1 MRIPAVVSPGFKG
14 PATALALVA
23 ATLLAHPARAARYV
37 EYRGYVPGEVIV
49 KYRTESDAQ
58 TAKAAR
64 QRLGLTVRRT
74 LAHGRVQVL
83 ALPSVT
89 DVERLLPVLAADPA
103 VEFVEPN
110 FVRER
115 RIALP
120 DDPLFTYQWGLYST
134 AQANFATDDPDL
146 ASIVGA
152 DMNLPA
158 AWDTDDD
165 STPDRTG
172 DGSVVVAIID
182 DAIDTTHPDFAAN
195 IVPGADLA
203 ANDDDPKPDNA
214 ALDHGTLVT
223 GALGAIGN
231 NGVGIAGVA
240 WNVKLMPL
248 KVGRISGGSAVL
260 DTASILEAYQ
270 YAEDHGARI
279 VNASYGGPD
288 FSQAELDAIESLE
301 QAGILF
307 VTSAGNFNSNLDY
320 SVAAYPA
327 NYDVP
332 NIVAVAA
339 SNRQDNV
346 ASFSQYGPLSTD
358 VAAPGLQIVT
368 TSIGGGYTAP
378 NNCQDTGSCG
388 VNGTSFA
395 SPYTAGVAALVAMTH
410 PAATYR
416 EIKARL
422 IEGAEEGVSNGDAG
436 ELTVG
441 GRVDAANSLDL
452 DPRPSLILRSVRLV
466 DDGNERLDPGES
478 LTIEVVIENL
488 WQPATAIQAQL
499 TAPDA
504 PITVTGSPAPIPT
517 LQPGQTATLSFPIEV
532 GTAVTPYR
540 DIDFVVE
547 LTAGPGT
554 YTTRRHFRQEL
565 AELSLA
571 QPVTAQ
577 LSTGLHD
584 EFHTYHLD
592 LPSVAAGNRLVVCT
606 ASAADI
612 DVLVKAG
619 APAQYDIDLGAPPE
633 DDPTFFT
640 NADKIGGDE
649 SGNERLVFDAPAPGT
664 YYVTVLNYALE
675 DTLSYALEAF
685 LAPADTATTGEICNI
700 GARRDGGGGA
710 LGHLSLMTLAL
721 LALGKTLRIC
731 AQARRQSDPS
741 RASI

>member
-1 MRIPAVVSPGFKG
+1 MRVPAVVSPGFKG
-14 PATALALVA
+14 LATALALVA
-23 ATLLAHPARAARYV
+23 ATLLSQPARAARYV

-74 LAHGRVQVL
+74 LAHGRAHLL

-103 VEFVEPN
+103 IEFVEPN
-110 FVRER
+110 FIRER

-120 DDPLFTYQWGLYST
+120 NDPLLTHQWGLHST
-134 AQANFATDDPDL
+134 GQANFATDDPEL
-146 ASIVGA
+146 ASIIGA
-152 DMNLPA
+152 DMNLAA
-158 AWDTDDD
+158 AWDADGDG
-165 STPDRTG
+165 SPDRTG

-182 DAIDTTHPDFAAN
+182 DAIDTTHPDLAAN

-203 ANDDDPKPDNA
+203 ANDSDPRPDNA

-231 NGVGIAGVA
+231 NGTGIAGVA

-248 KVGRISGGSAVL
+248 KVGRISGGSAIL

-288 FSQAELDAIESLE
+288 FSQAEFEAIESLA

-327 NYDVP
+327 NYDLP

-358 VAAPGLQIVT
+358 VAAPGLQIVS
-368 TSIGGGYTAP
+368 TSVGGGYTAP
-378 NNCQDTGSCG
+378 TNCPDSGSCG
-388 VNGTSFA
+388 VSGTSFA
-395 SPYTAGVAALVAMTH
+395 SPYTAGVAALVAMTY

-422 IEGAEEGVSNGDAG
+422 IEGAEDGVNNGDAG

-452 DPRPSLILRSVRLV
+452 DPRPALILRSVRLV

-488 WQPATAIQAQL
+488 WQSATAIQAQL
-499 TAPDA
+499 TAPGA
-504 PITVTGSPAPIPT
+504 PITVTGTPAPVPALLT
-517 LQPGQTATLSFPIEV
+517 GQAATLSFPVEV
-532 GTAVTPYR
+532 GTPDVPYR

-547 LTAGPGT
+547 LTADLGT

-592 LPSVAAGNRLVVCT
+592 LPSVPAGNRLMVCA

-619 APAQYDIDLGAPPE
+619 TPARYDIDLGAPPE

-640 NADKIGGDE
+640 DADKIGSNE
-649 SGNERLVFDAPAPGT
+649 SGNEKLIFESPVVGT

-675 DTLSYALEAF
+675 DALSYTLEAF
-685 LAPADTATTGEICNI
+685 LAPVSAAAAGEVCSVA
-700 GARRDGGGGA
+700 ARRSSGGGA
-710 LGHLSLMTLAL
+710 LGSLPLLALAL
-721 LALGKTLRIC
+721 LALGKALRIC
-731 AQARRQSDPS
+731 ATARRQSVL
-741 RASI
+741 

>member
-1 MRIPAVVSPGFKG
+1 MRIPAVVSLGLGG
-14 PATALALVA
+14 PVAALTLVA
-23 ATLLAHPARAARYV
+23 AALVTHPAQAARYV

-49 KYRTESDAQ
+49 KYRAEADAQ
-58 TAKAAR
+58 IAKAAR
-64 QRLGLTVRRT
+64 QQLGLTVRRT
-74 LAHGRVQVL
+74 LARGRVQVL

-89 DVERLLPVLAADPA
+89 DVERLIPVLAADPA

-110 FVRER
+110 FIRER

-120 DDPLFTYQWGLYST
+120 NDPLFTDQWGLHST
-134 AQANFATDDPDL
+134 GQANFATDDPEL

-158 AWDTDDD
+158 AWDTDGDGD
-165 STPDRTG
+165 ADRTG

-203 ANDDDPKPDNA
+203 ANDNNPNPDNA

-231 NGVGIAGVA
+231 NGVGIAGIA

-248 KVGRISGGSAVL
+248 KVGRISGDSAVL

-288 FSQAELDAIESLE
+288 FSQAELDAIGSLE
-301 QAGILF
+301 QAGVLF

-327 NYDVP
+327 NYDVA
-332 NIVAVAA
+332 NVVAVAA

-368 TSIGGGYTAP
+368 TSVGGGYTAP
-378 NNCQDTGSCG
+378 NNCPDTGSCG

-395 SPYTAGVAALVAMTH
+395 SPHTAGVAALVAMTH

-422 IEGAEEGVSNGDAG
+422 IEGAEDGVDDGDAG

-478 LTIEVVIENL
+478 LTVEVVVENL
-488 WQPATAIQAQL
+488 WQPATAVQAQL
-499 TAPDA
+499 TAPGA
-504 PITVTGSPAPIPT
+504 PITVTGNPAPIPT
-517 LQPGQTATLSFPIEV
+517 LQAGQSATLSFPIEV
-532 GTAVTPYR
+532 GAADTAYR
-540 DIDFVVE
+540 DVDFVVD
-547 LTAGPGT
+547 LTANLGT
-554 YTTRRHFRQEL
+554 YAARRHFRQEL
-565 AELSLA
+565 AELDVA
-571 QPVTAQ
+571 QVVTAQ

-592 LPSVAAGNRLVVCT
+592 LPSVPAGNRLVVCT
-606 ASAADI
+606 RADADI

-633 DDPTFFT
+633 DEPTFFT
-640 NADKIGGDE
+640 DADKIGGDE
-649 SGNERLVFDAPAPGT
+649 SGNERVVFESPVAGT

-675 DTLSYALEAF
+675 DALGYTLEAF
-685 LAPADTATTGEICNI
+685 LAPASTAAVGEICSVE
-700 GARRDGGGGA
+700 ARRGGGGGLSPVA
-710 LGHLSLMTLAL
+710 LMMLAL
-721 LALGKTLRIC
+721 LALGRSLQIC
-731 AQARRQSDPS
+731 AKARLETGRS
-741 RASI
+741 RASS

>member
-1 MRIPAVVSPGFKG
+1 MRIPAVACLGFRD
-14 PATALALVA
+14 PVMALTLVAAALVA
-23 ATLLAHPARAARYV
+23 DPAQAARYV

-49 KYRTESDAQ
+49 KYRAEADAQ
-58 TAKAAR
+58 SAKAAR
-64 QRLGLTVRRT
+64 QHLGLTVRRT
-74 LAHGRVQVL
+74 IGQGRVQLL

-89 DVERLLPVLAADPA
+89 DVERLIPVLAADPA
-103 VEFVEPN
+103 VEFAEPN

-120 DDPLFTYQWGLYST
+120 NDPLFTYQWGLHST
-134 AQANFATDDPDL
+134 GQANFATDDPDL

-158 AWDTDDD
+158 AWDADDD
-165 STPDRTG
+165 GSPDRTG

-203 ANDDDPKPDNA
+203 ANDSDPNPDNA
-214 ALDHGTLVT
+214 ALVHGTLVT

-231 NGVGIAGVA
+231 NGEGIAGIA

-279 VNASYGGPD
+279 INASYGGPD

-332 NIVAVAA
+332 NVVAVAA

-368 TSIGGGYTAP
+368 TNVGGGYTVP

-395 SPYTAGVAALVAMTH
+395 SPHTAGVAALVAMTH

-422 IEGAEEGVSNGDAG
+422 IEGAEDGADNGDAG
-436 ELTVG
+436 ELSVG
-441 GRVDAANSLDL
+441 GRVDAANSLEL
-452 DPRPSLILRSVRLV
+452 APRPSLILRSVRLV
-466 DDGNERLDPGES
+466 DDGNERLDPGEN
-478 LTIEVVIENL
+478 LTIEVVVENL

-499 TAPDA
+499 SAPGA
-504 PITVTGSPAPIPT
+504 PITVLGSPAPVPT
-517 LQPGQTATLSFPIEV
+517 LQAGQTATLSFPIEV
-532 GTAVTPYR
+532 GTATAAYR
-540 DIDFVVE
+540 DIDFIVD
-547 LTAGPGT
+547 LTANLGA
-554 YTTRRHFRQEL
+554 YSARRHFRQEL
-565 AELSLA
+565 AELDLA
-571 QPVTAQ
+571 QAVTAQ

-592 LPSVAAGNRLVVCT
+592 LPSVPAGNRLVVCT
-606 ASAADI
+606 RADADI

-633 DDPTFFT
+633 DQPTFFT
-640 NADKIGGDE
+640 DADEVGGDE
-649 SGNERLVFDAPAPGT
+649 CGNERLILASPVAGT

-675 DTLSYALEAF
+675 DALDYTLEAF
-685 LAPADTATTGEICNI
+685 LAPVGSATEGEICS
-700 GARRDGGGGA
+700 AEAPRGGGGGLGPAA
-710 LGHLSLMTLAL
+710 LTMLVL
-721 LALGKTLRIC
+721 LALGRSLRIC
-731 AQARRQSDPS
+731 AKARVEGERS
-741 RASI
+741 RASS